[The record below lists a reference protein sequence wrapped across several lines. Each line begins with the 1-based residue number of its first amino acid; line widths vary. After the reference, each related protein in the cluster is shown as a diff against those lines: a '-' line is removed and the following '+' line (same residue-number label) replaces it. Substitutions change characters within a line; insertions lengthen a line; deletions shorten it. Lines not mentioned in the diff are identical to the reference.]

1 MSLTEPHLAPSAPE
15 LVWFGGSDAIRFLN
29 DLISQE
35 IGDMEPG
42 TVRRSLLLTPQG
54 KLDHIIWVLR
64 GADDVG
70 LAVDA
75 GRGEDLTAKLGRYR
89 IRVDVDIEPSSLE
102 RWLVVGSVRWRSR
115 AGGPAIVRPS
125 IADVSWSNL
134 ERTLVVGERPD
145 LPLLEVDDYEVL
157 RIEAGEPL
165 VGVDVTDATIPQE
178 TGLVGETISFE
189 KGCFL
194 GQELVARLDSRGGR
208 VNHHLRIL
216 RFDGSAP
223 EVGAEVTKDGEQ
235 VGVLSSAADGVGLAL
250 LRRGVEPGETVTVGA
265 GEAEVVCGSER
276 TGPPRRSDSV
286 PEAGLEPARGFPQW
300 CLRPSCIPVPTLR
313 R

>member
-1 MSLTEPHLAPSAPE
+1 MSLSEPHLAPSAPD

-70 LAVDA
+70 LVVDA
-75 GRGEDLTAKLGRYR
+75 GRGEDLAAKLGRYR
-89 IRVDVDIEPSSLE
+89 IRVDVDIEPSPLE
-102 RWLVVGSVRWRSR
+102 RWLVVGPFGGDPGRWTGDRS
-115 AGGPAIVRPS
+115 ALV
-125 IADVSWSNL
+125 ADVSWSNL

-145 LPLLEVDDYEVL
+145 LPLLEVDDYEVF

-165 VGVDVTDATIPQE
+165 MGVDVTDATIPQE

-223 EVGAEVTKDGEQ
+223 ETGRGHQGWRAG
-235 VGVLSSAADGVGLAL
+235 GGLSSAAGECRAGTLTAGGRAWRERDGGRV
-250 LRRGVEPGETVTVGA
+250 RPRWQRYPN
-265 GEAEVVCGSER
+265 EAV
-276 TGPPRRSDSV
+276 
-286 PEAGLEPARGFPQW
+286 ARGW
-300 CLRPSCIPVPTLR
+300 
-313 R
+313 

>member
-42 TVRRSLLLTPQG
+42 AVRRSLLLTPQG
-54 KLDHIIWVLR
+54 KLDHIMWVLR

-70 LAVDA
+70 LVVDA
-75 GRGEDLTAKLGRYR
+75 GRGEDLVAKLGRYR
-89 IRVDVDIEPSSLE
+89 IRVNVDIEPSPFE
-102 RWLVVGSVRWRSR
+102 RWLVVGPSDGEPGRWTGDRS
-115 AGGPAIVRPS
+115 ALV
-125 IADVSWSNL
+125 ADVSWSNVA
-134 ERTLVVGERPD
+134 RALVVGERPD
-145 LPLLEVDDYEVL
+145 LPHLAVDDYEAF

-165 VGVDVTDATIPQE
+165 IGVDVTDATIPQE
-178 TGLVGETISFE
+178 TGLVGETVSFD

-216 RFDGSAP
+216 RFDGSTP
-223 EVGAEVTKDGEQ
+223 EVGIEVTKDGEP
-235 VGVLSSAADGVGLAL
+235 VGVISSATGGVGLAL
-250 LRRGVEPGETVTVGA
+250 LRRGVEPGETVTVGDGRA
-265 GEAEVVCGSER
+265 
-276 TGPPRRSDSV
+276 SV
-286 PEAGLEPARGFPQW
+286 QAV
-300 CLRPSCIPVPTLR
+300 PVG
-313 R
+313 

>member
-15 LVWFGGSDAIRFLN
+15 LVWFGGADAIRFLN

-42 TVRRSLLLTPQG
+42 SVRRSLLLTPQG
-54 KLDHIIWVLR
+54 KLDHILWVLR
-64 GADDVG
+64 GDDEVG
-70 LAVDA
+70 LVVDA
-75 GRGEDLTAKLGRYR
+75 DQGEDLAAKLGRYR
-89 IRVDVDIEPSSLE
+89 IRVDVEIAPSTLE
-102 RWLVVGSVRWRSR
+102 RWLVVAPFGAEPGRWTGDR
-115 AGGPAIVRPS
+115 GELM
-125 IADVSWSNL
+125 ADVSWSNL

-145 LPLLEVDDYEVL
+145 LPTMEVEDYELL

-178 TGLVGETISFE
+178 TGLVAETISFN

-223 EVGAEVTKDGEQ
+223 EVGTEVTKDGEQ
-235 VGVLSSAADGVGLAL
+235 VGVLSSAADRIGLAL
-250 LRRGVEPGETVTVGA
+250 LRRGVEPGDTVTVGDGRA
-265 GEAEVVCGSER
+265 
-276 TGPPRRSDSV
+276 SV
-286 PEAGLEPARGFPQW
+286 DA
-300 CLRPSCIPVPTLR
+300 VP
-313 R
+313 

>member
-1 MSLTEPHLAPSAPE
+1 MSLSEPHLAPSAPE

-64 GADDVG
+64 GVEEVG
-70 LAVDA
+70 LSVDA
-75 GRGEDLTAKLGRYR
+75 GRGEDLVAKLGRYR
-89 IRVDVDIEPSSLE
+89 IRVDVDIELSPLE
-102 RWLVVGSVRWRSR
+102 RWLVVGPFGGDPEGWTGDRS
-115 AGGPAIVRPS
+115 AL
-125 IADVSWSNL
+125 IADVSWSNVV
-134 ERTLVVGERPD
+134 RTLVVGQRPD
-145 LPLLEVDDYEVL
+145 LPLLEVDDYEVF

-165 VGVDVTDATIPQE
+165 VGIDVTDATIPQE
-178 TGLVGETISFE
+178 TGLVGETISFD

-216 RFDGSAP
+216 RFDGSVP
-223 EVGAEVTKDGEQ
+223 ETGKAVIKDGEQ
-235 VGVLSSAADGVGLAL
+235 VGSMTSWAGEVGLGL
-250 LRRGVEPGETVTVGA
+250 LRRSVEPGESVTVEERRA
-265 GEAEVVCGSER
+265 LVEA
-276 TGPPRRSDSV
+276 V
-286 PEAGLEPARGFPQW
+286 PE
-300 CLRPSCIPVPTLR
+300 S
-313 R
+313 